1 MQLPLEPAADMR
13 GVGSHW
19 RLASGDCSVPSNRGG
34 LLLVGE
40 TKQSSRPLV
49 VFLGLVVVLASF
61 SYVLIFTSGNDDDR
75 TGGFALLQFSPAISA
90 LVTKLI
96 YQRNVRGLGWGWGK
110 TRYQIAAVL
119 LPLALGLVGF
129 GLVWL
134 TVGGFYDGSFI
145 AELQSEMAETL
156 GFDVTSPYFAMLIL
170 LLVSG
175 TVGLLIP
182 GIFAFGE
189 ELGWRGFLVPEL
201 YKHASFT
208 KTALI
213 SGLIFSAYH
222 YPLVIGLEADELGV
236 NTVYLLITA
245 TVGGIGLSTIMAW
258 LRLKSGSVWT
268 AVFFHAALNSY
279 NQGFFESLTE
289 TTSNLTSYISGEFG
303 LMMSLVAA
311 FAGYLFWRKRDTL
324 PPPQT

>member
-1 MQLPLEPAADMR
+1 
-13 GVGSHW
+13 
-19 RLASGDCSVPSNRGG
+19 
-34 LLLVGE
+34 VGE
-40 TKQSSRPLV
+40 TKQSYRPLF

-61 SYVLIFTSGNDDDR
+61 SYVLIFTSGNNDDR

-90 LVTKLI
+90 LVTKLVF
-96 YQRNVRGLGWGWGK
+96 QRNLRGLGWGWGK
-110 TRYQIAAVL
+110 TRYQVAGVL

-145 AELQSEMAETL
+145 AETRSGIAETL
-156 GFDVTSPYFAMLIL
+156 GFDVTSPYVVMLIL

-175 TVGLLIP
+175 TLGLLLP
-182 GIFAFGE
+182 GFLAFGE

-201 YKHASFT
+201 YRHASFT

-213 SGLIFSAYH
+213 SGLIWSVYH

-236 NTVYLLITA
+236 NTAYLLITA

-268 AVFFHAALNSY
+268 AVLFHPALNSY
-279 NQGFFESLTE
+279 NQGFFENLTE
-289 TTSNLTSYISGEFG
+289 TTSNLTNYISGEFG

-311 FAGYLFWRKRDTL
+311 FTGYLFWRKRDAL
-324 PPPQT
+324 PPPQS

>member
-1 MQLPLEPAADMR
+1 
-13 GVGSHW
+13 
-19 RLASGDCSVPSNRGG
+19 
-34 LLLVGE
+34 VGE
-40 TKQSSRPLV
+40 TKQSYRPLI
-49 VFLGLVVVLASF
+49 VFLGLVVVLAAF
-61 SYVLIFTSGNDDDR
+61 SYVLIFTAGNDGDR
-75 TGGFALLQFSPAISA
+75 AGGFALLQFSPAVSA
-90 LVTKLI
+90 LVTKLV

-119 LPLALGLVGF
+119 LPLVFGLVGF

-134 TVGGFYDGSFI
+134 TVGGFYDSSFVAEAQSGI
-145 AELQSEMAETL
+145 AESFGLDLS
-156 GFDVTSPYFAMLIL
+156 SPYVVMLIL

-175 TVGLLIP
+175 TVGLLLP
-182 GIFAFGE
+182 GFFAFGE

-201 YKHASFT
+201 YKHANFT

-213 SGLIFSAYH
+213 SGLIWSVYH
-222 YPLVIGLEADELGV
+222 YPFVIGLEADELGV

-268 AVFFHAALNSY
+268 AVFFHAALNAY
-279 NQGFFESLTE
+279 NLGFFENLTE
-289 TTSNLTSYISGEFG
+289 TTSNLTNYISGEFG
-303 LMMSLVAA
+303 LMMSLVAV

>member
-1 MQLPLEPAADMR
+1 MG
-13 GVGSHW
+13 GVASCW
-19 RLASGDCSVPSNRGG
+19 RLASARLLGVSEHWGP
-34 LLLVGE
+34 LLVGE
-40 TKQSSRPLV
+40 TKQSYRPLV
-49 VFLGLVVVLASF
+49 VFLGLVVVFASF
-61 SYVLIFTSGNDDDR
+61 SYVLIFTAGNDGDR

-90 LVTKLI
+90 LVTKLV

-110 TRYQIAAVL
+110 TRYQVAGVL
-119 LPLALGLVGF
+119 IPLALGLVGF
-129 GLVWL
+129 GLVWV
-134 TVGGFYDGSFI
+134 TVGGFYDSSFI
-145 AELQSEMAETL
+145 AEAQSGIAETFGL
-156 GFDVTSPYFAMLIL
+156 DVSSPYVVMLIL

-175 TVGLLIP
+175 TVGLLLP
-182 GIFAFGE
+182 GFFAFGE

-201 YKHASFT
+201 HKHVNFT

-213 SGLIFSAYH
+213 SGLIWSVYH

-236 NTVYLLITA
+236 NTVYLLIAA

-279 NQGFFESLTE
+279 NQGFFENLTE
-289 TTSNLTSYISGEFG
+289 TTSNLTNYISGEFG

-311 FAGYLFWRKRDTL
+311 FTGYLFWRKRDAL
-324 PPPQT
+324 PLPQP

>member
-1 MQLPLEPAADMR
+1 MGPPLVD
-13 GVGSHW
+13 
-19 RLASGDCSVPSNRGG
+19 
-34 LLLVGE
+34 E
-40 TKQSSRPLV
+40 TKQSYRPLI
-49 VFLGLVVVLASF
+49 VFLGLVAVFASF
-61 SYVLIFTSGNDDDR
+61 SYVLIFTAGSDDDR
-75 TGGFALLQFSPAISA
+75 TGGFALLQFSPAIA
-90 LVTKLI
+90 AIVTKLV
-96 YQRNVRGLGWGWGK
+96 YQRNLRGLGWGWGK

-145 AELQSEMAETL
+145 AELQSGISETL
-156 GFDVTSPYFAMLIL
+156 GFEVTSPYVAMLIL

-175 TVGLLIP
+175 TVGLLLP
-182 GIFAFGE
+182 GFFAFGE
-189 ELGWRGFLVPEL
+189 ELGWRGFLVPEI
-201 YKHASFT
+201 YKHANFT

-213 SGLIFSAYH
+213 SGLIWSVYH
-222 YPLVIGLEADELGV
+222 YPLVIGFEADELGV

-279 NQGFFESLTE
+279 NQGAFENLTE

-311 FAGYLFWRKRDTL
+311 FTGYLFWRKRDAL

>member
-1 MQLPLEPAADMR
+1 
-13 GVGSHW
+13 
-19 RLASGDCSVPSNRGG
+19 
-34 LLLVGE
+34 
-40 TKQSSRPLV
+40 
-49 VFLGLVVVLASF
+49 VFLGLLVELASF
-61 SYVLIFTSGNDDDR
+61 SYVLIFTAGNDDDR

-90 LVTKLI
+90 LVTKLV

-110 TRYQIAAVL
+110 TRYQVAGLL

-156 GFDVTSPYFAMLIL
+156 GFDVTSPYITMLIL
-170 LLVSG
+170 LLVTG
-175 TVGLLIP
+175 TVGLLLP

-201 YKHASFT
+201 YKHVNFT

-213 SGLIFSAYH
+213 SGVIWSVYH
-222 YPLVIGLEADELGV
+222 YPLVIGIEVDELGV
-236 NTVYLLITA
+236 NTAYLLITV

-268 AVFFHAALNSY
+268 ASSCTP
-279 NQGFFESLTE
+279 G
-289 TTSNLTSYISGEFG
+289 
-303 LMMSLVAA
+303 
-311 FAGYLFWRKRDTL
+311 
-324 PPPQT
+324 

>member
-1 MQLPLEPAADMR
+1 
-13 GVGSHW
+13 
-19 RLASGDCSVPSNRGG
+19 
-34 LLLVGE
+34 VGE
-40 TKQSSRPLV
+40 TKQSYRPLI
-49 VFLGLVVVLASF
+49 VFLGLVVVFASF
-61 SYVLIFTSGNDDDR
+61 SYVLIFTAGNDGDR

-90 LVTKLI
+90 VVTKLV
-96 YQRNVRGLGWGWGK
+96 YQGNVRGLGWGWGK

-119 LPLALGLVGF
+119 LPLVLGLVGF

-145 AELQSEMAETL
+145 AELRSGISETL
-156 GFDVTSPYFAMLIL
+156 GFDIASPYIAMLIL

-175 TVGLLIP
+175 TVGLLLP
-182 GIFAFGE
+182 GFFAFGE

-201 YKHASFT
+201 YKHANFT

-213 SGLIFSAYH
+213 SGLIWSVYH

-245 TVGGIGLSTIMAW
+245 TVGGIGLSTVMAW
-258 LRLKSGSVWT
+258 LRLKSGSMWT

-279 NQGFFESLTE
+279 NQGAFENLTE
-289 TTSNLTSYISGEFG
+289 TTSNLTNYISGEFG

-311 FAGYLFWRKRDTL
+311 FTGYLFWRRRSTL
-324 PPPQT
+324 PPPQI

>member
-1 MQLPLEPAADMR
+1 M
-13 GVGSHW
+13 
-19 RLASGDCSVPSNRGG
+19 
-34 LLLVGE
+34 GE

>member
-1 MQLPLEPAADMR
+1 M
-13 GVGSHW
+13 
-19 RLASGDCSVPSNRGG
+19 
-34 LLLVGE
+34 GE
-40 TKQSSRPLV
+40 TKQSFRPLV
-49 VFLGLVVVLASF
+49 VFLGLVSVLAAF
-61 SYVLIFTSGNDDDR
+61 SYVLIFTAGNDDDR

-90 LVTKLI
+90 IVTKLG
-96 YQRNVRGLGWGWGK
+96 YQRNLRGLGWGWGK
-110 TRYQIAAVL
+110 TRYQLAAVL

-129 GLVWL
+129 GLAWL

-145 AELQSEMAETL
+145 AELQSAMAETL
-156 GFDVTSPYFAMLIL
+156 GFDVTSPYIAMLIL
-170 LLVSG
+170 LVVSG
-175 TVGLLIP
+175 TVGLLLP
-182 GIFAFGE
+182 GFFAFGE

-201 YKHASFT
+201 YKHANFT

-213 SGLIFSAYH
+213 SGLICSVFH
-222 YPLVIGLEADELGV
+222 YPLIIGLEAEELGV
-236 NTVYLLITA
+236 NTVYLLLTA

-289 TTSNLTSYISGEFG
+289 TTSNLTNYISGEFG

-311 FAGYLFWRKRDTL
+311 STGYLFWRKRDAL
-324 PPPQT
+324 PPPQP

>member
-1 MQLPLEPAADMR
+1 M
-13 GVGSHW
+13 
-19 RLASGDCSVPSNRGG
+19 
-34 LLLVGE
+34 GE
-40 TKQSSRPLV
+40 TKQSYRPLF

-61 SYVLIFTSGNDDDR
+61 SYILIFTSDNNDDR
-75 TGGFALLQFSPAISA
+75 TGGFALLQFSPAVSA
-90 LVTKLI
+90 LVAKLV
-96 YQRNVRGLGWGWGK
+96 YQRNLRGLGWGWGK
-110 TRYQIAAVL
+110 TRYQIAGAL

-129 GLVWL
+129 GLIWL

-145 AELQSEMAETL
+145 AETRSGIADTL
-156 GFDVTSPYFAMLIL
+156 GFDVTSPYVVMLIL

-175 TVGLLIP
+175 TLGLLLP
-182 GIFAFGE
+182 GFFAFGE

-201 YKHASFT
+201 YKHANFT

-213 SGLIFSAYH
+213 SGLTWSVYH

-236 NTVYLLITA
+236 NTAYLLITA

-268 AVFFHAALNSY
+268 AVLFHAALNSY
-279 NQGFFESLTE
+279 NQGFFENLTE
-289 TTSNLTSYISGEFG
+289 TTSNLTNYMSGEFG

-311 FAGYLFWRKRDTL
+311 FTGYLFWRKRDAL

>member
-1 MQLPLEPAADMR
+1 
-13 GVGSHW
+13 
-19 RLASGDCSVPSNRGG
+19 
-34 LLLVGE
+34 VGE
-40 TKQSSRPLV
+40 TKQSYRPLI
-49 VFLGLVVVLASF
+49 VFLGLVVVLAAL
-61 SYVLIFTSGNDDDR
+61 SYVLIFNAGNEDDR

-90 LVTKLI
+90 VVTKLA

-110 TRYQIAAVL
+110 TRYQVAGVL
-119 LPLALGLVGF
+119 IPLALGLVGF

-134 TVGGFYDGSFI
+134 TVGGFYDSSFI
-145 AELQSEMAETL
+145 AELRSGISETL
-156 GFDVTSPYFAMLIL
+156 GFDVTSPYIAMLIL

-175 TVGLLIP
+175 TVGLLLP
-182 GIFAFGE
+182 GFFAFGE

-201 YKHASFT
+201 YKHVNFT

-213 SGLIFSAYH
+213 SGLIWSVFH

-236 NTVYLLITA
+236 NTAYLLIAA

-279 NQGFFESLTE
+279 NQGFFENLTE
-289 TTSNLTSYISGEFG
+289 TTSNLTNYISGEFG
-303 LMMSLVAA
+303 LVMSLVAA
-311 FAGYLFWRKRDTL
+311 FTGYLFWRKRDAL
-324 PPPQT
+324 APPTVSDH

>member
-1 MQLPLEPAADMR
+1 VQPCLRFEARFRPLP
-13 GVGSHW
+13 GVYEY
-19 RLASGDCSVPSNRGG
+19 GG
-34 LLLVGE
+34 PLLVGE
-40 TKQSSRPLV
+40 TKQSYQPLF

-61 SYVLIFTSGNDDDR
+61 SYVLIFTAGNDDDR

-90 LVTKLI
+90 LVTKLL
-96 YQRNVRGLGWGWGK
+96 YQRNLRGLGWGWGK
-110 TRYQIAAVL
+110 TRYQVAAVL

-145 AELQSEMAETL
+145 TELQSEMTATL
-156 GFDVTSPYFAMLIL
+156 GFDVASPYIAMLVL
-170 LLVSG
+170 VLVSG
-175 TVGLLIP
+175 TVGLLLP

-201 YKHASFT
+201 YRHASFT

-213 SGLIFSAYH
+213 SGLIWSVYH

-236 NTVYLLITA
+236 NAVYLLITA
-245 TVGGIGLSTIMAW
+245 TAGGIGLSTIMAW

-279 NQGFFESLTE
+279 NQGFFENLTE
-289 TTSNLTSYISGEFG
+289 TTSKLTNYLSGEFG
-303 LMMSLVAA
+303 LMMSLVAV
-311 FAGYLFWRKRDTL
+311 FTGYLFWRKRDAL

>member
-1 MQLPLEPAADMR
+1 
-13 GVGSHW
+13 
-19 RLASGDCSVPSNRGG
+19 
-34 LLLVGE
+34 VGE
-40 TKQSSRPLV
+40 TKQGYRPLF

-61 SYVLIFTSGNDDDR
+61 SCVLIFTSGNDDDR

-90 LVTKLI
+90 LVTKLV
-96 YQRNVRGLGWGWGK
+96 YQRNLRGLGWGWGK
-110 TRYQIAAVL
+110 TRYQVAAVL

-145 AELQSEMAETL
+145 AELRGEMADTL
-156 GFDVTSPYFAMLIL
+156 GFDVTSPYVVMLML
-170 LLVSG
+170 LVVSG

-182 GIFAFGE
+182 GFFAFGE

-208 KTALI
+208 KTALM
-213 SGLIFSAYH
+213 SGLIWSVYH
-222 YPLVIGLEADELGV
+222 YPLVIGIEADELGV
-236 NTVYLLITA
+236 NTAYLLMTV

-268 AVFFHAALNSY
+268 AVLFHAALNSY

-289 TTSNLTSYISGEFG
+289 TTSNLTDYLSGEFG
-303 LMMSLVAA
+303 LLMSLVAA
-311 FAGYLFWRKRDTL
+311 FTGYLFWRKRDAL

>member
-1 MQLPLEPAADMR
+1 M
-13 GVGSHW
+13 
-19 RLASGDCSVPSNRGG
+19 
-34 LLLVGE
+34 GE
-40 TKQSSRPLV
+40 TKQSYRPLF
-49 VFLGLVVVLASF
+49 VFLGLVVVLATF
-61 SYVLIFTSGNDDDR
+61 SYVLIFTSSSDDDR

-90 LVTKLI
+90 LVTKLV
-96 YQRNVRGLGWGWGK
+96 YQRNVRGLGWGWGR
-110 TRYQIAAVL
+110 TRYQVAAVL

-134 TVGGFYDGSFI
+134 TVGGFYDASFI
-145 AELQSEMAETL
+145 TELQSEMAETVGL
-156 GFDVTSPYFAMLIL
+156 DMTSPYVTMLIL
-170 LLVSG
+170 VLASG

-201 YKHASFT
+201 YKHATFT

-213 SGLIFSAYH
+213 SGLIWSVYH

-268 AVFFHAALNSY
+268 AVLFHAALNSY
-279 NQGFFESLTE
+279 NQGLFESLTE
-289 TTSNLTSYISGEFG
+289 STSKLTNYISGEFG

-311 FAGYLFWRKRDTL
+311 FAGPVRCFV
-324 PPPQT
+324 

>member
-1 MQLPLEPAADMR
+1 VD
-13 GVGSHW
+13 
-19 RLASGDCSVPSNRGG
+19 
-34 LLLVGE
+34 E
-40 TKQSSRPLV
+40 TKPSYRPLI
-49 VFLGLVVVLASF
+49 VFLGLVVVFASF
-61 SYVLIFTSGNDDDR
+61 SYVLIFTAGNDGDR

-90 LVTKLI
+90 LVTKLA

-110 TRYQIAAVL
+110 TRYQIASVL
-119 LPLALGLVGF
+119 LPLVLGLVGF
-129 GLVWL
+129 SLVWL
-134 TVGGFYDGSFI
+134 TVGGFYDSSFI
-145 AELQSEMAETL
+145 AEAQSGIAETFGL
-156 GFDVTSPYFAMLIL
+156 DVSSPYVVMLIL

-175 TVGLLIP
+175 TVGLLLP
-182 GIFAFGE
+182 GFFAFGE

-201 YKHASFT
+201 YKHVNFT

-213 SGLIFSAYH
+213 SGLIWSVYH

-279 NQGFFESLTE
+279 NQGAFENLTE
-289 TTSNLTSYISGEFG
+289 TTSNLTNYISGEFG

-311 FAGYLFWRKRDTL
+311 FTGYLFWRKRDSL
-324 PPPQT
+324 PQLEPTEK